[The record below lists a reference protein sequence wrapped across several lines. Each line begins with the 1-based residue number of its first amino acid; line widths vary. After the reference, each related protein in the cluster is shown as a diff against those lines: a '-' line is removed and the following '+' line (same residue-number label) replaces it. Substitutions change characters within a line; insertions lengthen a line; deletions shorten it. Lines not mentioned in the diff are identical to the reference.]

1 MVAKTWKQPN
11 YPSIEGWKR
20 RCYTYVQWNT
30 ATTWRDL
37 ENIMPQLFT
46 FSFISLVLRNMLAK
60 ILQHGI
66 SEILLPIFLLGCLWY
81 HDIYLSFIQIEFIL
95 VYSVRWWSSFISLH
109 VPVHSP
115 NTIYWR
121 DYLYSIAFSGLLCQI
136 LVDHKY
142 MGLFLGSLFCSI
154 DLCVCSY
161 ASTRLFWLPW
171 PCLLYTS
178 DAADDANVV

>member
-1 MVAKTWKQPN
+1 MYTVLCLFYVHVAKTWKQPN

-66 SEILLPIFLLGCLWY
+66 SEILLSMFSTRTSMVSQFIFKSFYPFWVYFAVWCKLVVYYLQFFC
-81 HDIYLSFIQIEFIL
+81 IYQ
-95 VYSVRWWSSFISLH
+95 SS
-109 VPVHSP
+109 SP

-121 DYLYSIAFSGLLCQI
+121 
-136 LVDHKY
+136 
-142 MGLFLGSLFCSI
+142 
-154 DLCVCSY
+154 
-161 ASTRLFWLPW
+161 
-171 PCLLYTS
+171 
-178 DAADDANVV
+178 N